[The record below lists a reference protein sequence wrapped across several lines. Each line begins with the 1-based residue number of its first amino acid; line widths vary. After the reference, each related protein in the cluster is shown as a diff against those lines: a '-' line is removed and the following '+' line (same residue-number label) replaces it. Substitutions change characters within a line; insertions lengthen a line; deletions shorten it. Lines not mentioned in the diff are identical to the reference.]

1 VLVFSTQIITDIGD
15 NQSIENHLSTYS
27 YRLKNMKYFL
37 RKCDSN
43 TLFLIDE
50 FGTGSDPELGGALA
64 EVILEDFY
72 EREAYGLIT
81 THYANLKVLATEL
94 PAMINANMQF
104 DNRTLEPVF
113 KLILGEAGSSFTFEV
128 AQKNGLPFNLINRAK
143 KKIERGKV
151 RFDATIAKLQKERS
165 QMQKTGQSLK
175 EKESKAEQEGDRM
188 AEMNAKLKTKLVS
201 YQELFDHNQRM
212 IVLGNKLNDVAERFF
227 ENNKKRPLISE
238 LLKLVESENA
248 KRKRKSA
255 ALAKK
260 EREEKKKLAVEVT
273 KEIAVVRQEKKKKAK
288 KTAPPKPK
296 PKLNVGDRVRM
307 FDGRSIGSIDTIEKN
322 KAIVNYGVFTTQV
335 NLELLELVEAAKPT
349 K

>member
-1 VLVFSTQIITDIGD
+1 
-15 NQSIENHLSTYS
+15 
-27 YRLKNMKYFL
+27 
-37 RKCDSN
+37 
-43 TLFLIDE
+43 
-50 FGTGSDPELGGALA
+50 
-64 EVILEDFY
+64 
-72 EREAYGLIT
+72 
-81 THYANLKVLATEL
+81 
-94 PAMINANMQF
+94 
-104 DNRTLEPVF
+104 
-113 KLILGEAGSSFTFEV
+113 
-128 AQKNGLPFNLINRAK
+128 
-143 KKIERGKV
+143 
-151 RFDATIAKLQKERS
+151 
-165 QMQKTGQSLK
+165 MQKTGQSLK

-248 KRKRKSA
+248 KRKRKTA

-260 EREEKKKLAVEVT
+260 EREEKKKLSEEVT
-273 KEIAVVRQEKKKKAK
+273 KEIAVVRKEKKKKAK
-288 KTAPPKPK
+288 KSPPPKPK

-335 NLELLELVEAAKPT
+335 NLDLLELVEAAKPA